1 MKLRGDD
8 PTAMKNFI
16 LSVQNRVNELKSC
29 GDGQMNLNNKRV
41 CFFVFF
47 GDNFFTCA
55 AVLSYGGTC
64 RWSSCLRQSVT
75 SRTTKN
81 GLRRSL
87 DSIHG

>member
-1 MKLRGDD
+1 MKLRGED
-8 PTAMKNFI
+8 PCAMKNFI

-29 GDGQMNLNNKRV
+29 GNGQTNLNNKRV
-41 CFFVFF
+41 CLFNIFL
-47 GDNFFTCA
+47 GQFFTCA
-55 AVLSYGGTC
+55 AVLSYVGTC

-87 DSIHG
+87 DSILG